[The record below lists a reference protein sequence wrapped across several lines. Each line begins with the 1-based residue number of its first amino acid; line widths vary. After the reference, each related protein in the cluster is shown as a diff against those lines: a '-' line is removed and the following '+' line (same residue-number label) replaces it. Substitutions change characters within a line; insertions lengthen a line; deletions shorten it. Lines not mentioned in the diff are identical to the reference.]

1 MAEDLREN
9 SFTGEQHVSARRP
22 TVLVGALF
30 VVASIAALLAWWWS
44 DSDSGWSDP
53 DPGTFDVARGDLL
66 LAHYDNRPDTDDI
79 HSQAATATMVAWL
92 EENEGLN
99 VDDQFHAVLGAYG
112 INQFF
117 APFVDSSGVMEIC
130 FGPEGDAWS
139 MAHRRHSQPW
149 RESVAEVSEKVHA
162 TLTGSPDSKVW
173 ILEGGQSDFTNEVY
187 ERLTEDLDIPLS
199 RDELRERIVVIQ
211 HNAGFFNEAA
221 ANPFRLASVQENT
234 TYVVMPN
241 GNVSGNGSPGLKLEP
256 GSPSLDRVKAHASS
270 LSGMKVS
277 GAGGALDACW
287 DAAFARAQSKRWMFL
302 INPTIHD
309 GGLDFSDAVAG
320 VRALG
325 LDDDP
330 AFDVPQDDS
339 DVAGF
344 FEVFTGYQRE

>member
-1 MAEDLREN
+1 MP
-9 SFTGEQHVSARRP
+9 ARRP
-22 TVLVGALF
+22 TVVVGALL
-30 VVASIAALLAWWWS
+30 VVASIAALPACW
-44 DSDSGWSDP
+44 WSDP
-53 DPGTFDVARGDLL
+53 DSGGPDPDLGTFDVARGDLL

-92 EENEGLN
+92 EEKEGLN

-112 INQFF
+112 INQFT
-117 APFVDSSGVMEIC
+117 APFVDSSAVMEIC

-139 MAHRRHSQPW
+139 MAHPRHSQPW
-149 RESVAEVSEKVHA
+149 QESVAEVSEKVHA
-162 TLTGSPDSKVW
+162 TLTRSPDSKVW
-173 ILEGGQSDFTNEVY
+173 ILEGGQSDFTHEVY
-187 ERLTEDLDIPLS
+187 GRLTGDLDIPLS

-211 HNAGFFNEAA
+211 HNAGFYNEA
-221 ANPFRLASVQENT
+221 LASPSRLVSVRENT

-241 GNVSGNGSPGLKLEP
+241 GNFSGNGSPGLKLEA

-270 LSGMKVS
+270 LSGRNVS

-287 DAAFARAQSKRWMFL
+287 EAAFARARAKKWMFL
-302 INPTIHD
+302 INPTIHE

-330 AFDVPQDDS
+330 AFDVPQDGS

-344 FEVFTGYQRE
+344 FEVFTGYRRE